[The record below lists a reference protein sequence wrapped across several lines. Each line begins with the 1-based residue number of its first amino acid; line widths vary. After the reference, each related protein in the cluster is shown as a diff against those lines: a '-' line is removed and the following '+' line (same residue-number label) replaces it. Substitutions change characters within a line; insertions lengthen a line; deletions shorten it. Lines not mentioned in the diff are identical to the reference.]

1 MELEND
7 FEPEGMIAEDAVCGA
22 GWNDEN
28 RFEGDDCPLDGDAES
43 ALASI
48 GWGTDEDYFH
58 GDMGGDE

>member
-1 MELEND
+1 MDFEND
-7 FEPEGMIAEDAVCGA
+7 FEPEGIAEDAVCGA

-48 GWGTDEDYFH
+48 GWGMDEDYFH